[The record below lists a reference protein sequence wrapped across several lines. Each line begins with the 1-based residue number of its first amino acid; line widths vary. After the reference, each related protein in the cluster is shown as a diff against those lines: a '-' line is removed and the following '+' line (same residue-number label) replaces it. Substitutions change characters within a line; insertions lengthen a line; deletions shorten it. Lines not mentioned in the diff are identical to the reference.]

1 MTTPRAPVPAWSA
14 QRRSLLAGLAAAL
27 LAGCTS
33 LGEERVEVHLVNV
46 TLQEAT
52 PLEQRV
58 GLSLRFQNRGATD
71 LTVDGLAFRIEASG
85 TTIATGVSSQV
96 FTIPRFGEARVDVEA
111 TSTLAGVVRQVLD
124 LQRQSGVAEPRLR
137 YRLYG
142 TANLVPQVLVI
153 GRAGSFGFDTVN
165 ELPLPALLAPS
176 PR

>member
-1 MTTPRAPVPAWSA
+1 MTNPRSPLPAHA
-14 QRRSLLAGLAAAL
+14 ARRRTLLAGVAAAL
-27 LAGCTS
+27 FAGCTS
-33 LGEERVEVHLVNV
+33 LGEERVEVHLVSV

-58 GLSLRFQNRGATD
+58 GLALRFQNRGATD

-96 FTIPRFGEARVDVEA
+96 FTIPRFGETRVDVEA

-124 LQRQSGVAEPRLR
+124 LQRQSGLAEPRLR

-165 ELPLPALLAPS
+165 ELPLPALAAPP

>member
-1 MTTPRAPVPAWSA
+1 LTTERAPRPAGSPL
-14 QRRSLLAGLAAAL
+14 RRTFLAALAASL

-33 LGEERVEVHLVNV
+33 LGEERVEVHLVSV
-46 TLQEAT
+46 TLQEST

-58 GLSLRFQNRGATD
+58 GLGLRFQNRGASD

-85 TTIATGVSSQV
+85 TTISSGVSSQA

-124 LQRQSGVAEPRLR
+124 LQRQSGSADPRLR

-142 TANLVPQVLVI
+142 TANLVPQVLTI

-165 ELPLPALLAPS
+165 ELPLPPLPAPP

>member
-1 MTTPRAPVPAWSA
+1 LTTPRPPLPVHSA
-14 QRRSLLAGLAAAL
+14 RRRTLLAGVAAAL
-27 LAGCTS
+27 FAGCTS

-58 GLSLRFQNRGATD
+58 GLALRFQNRGATD

-165 ELPLPALLAPS
+165 ELPLPALVAPP

>member
-1 MTTPRAPVPAWSA
+1 MTSARAAPPAGSVL
-14 QRRSLLAGLAAAL
+14 RRALLAGVAASF

-33 LGEERVEVHLVNV
+33 LGEERVEVHLVSV

-58 GLSLRFQNRGATD
+58 GLGLRFQNRGTTD

-96 FTIPRFGEARVDVEA
+96 FTIPRFGEARIDVEA
-111 TSTLAGVVRQVLD
+111 TSTLAGIVRQVLD
-124 LQRQSGVAEPRLR
+124 LQRQSGQAYPRLR

-142 TANLVPQVLVI
+142 TANLVPEVLSI

-165 ELPLPALLAPS
+165 ELPLPALIAPP

>member
-1 MTTPRAPVPAWSA
+1 MPAAGSALRRA
-14 QRRSLLAGLAAAL
+14 LLAGLATAL

-58 GLSLRFQNRGATD
+58 GLGLRFQNRGPTD

-85 TTIATGVSSQV
+85 TTIATGVSNQV

-111 TSTLAGVVRQVLD
+111 TSTLAGIVRQVLE
-124 LQRQSGVAEPRLR
+124 LQRQSGLADPRLR

-142 TANLVPQVLVI
+142 TANLVPQALSL

-165 ELPLPALLAPS
+165 ELPLPAMFAP
-176 PR
+176 PLR